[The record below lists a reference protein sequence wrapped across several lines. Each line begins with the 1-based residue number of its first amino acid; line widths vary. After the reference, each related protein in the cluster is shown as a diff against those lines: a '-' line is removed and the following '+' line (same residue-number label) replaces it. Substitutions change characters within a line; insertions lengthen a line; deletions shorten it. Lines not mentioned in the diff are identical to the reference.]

1 MDEPTTRQ
9 QRFEHGWEVLSSVD
23 GETGERVIDS
33 LSAIAPELVHQIV
46 AWGYGEIYARPGLAP
61 RDRQLVTL
69 GILTALGDTD
79 AELEV
84 HIGAALTVGLT
95 PEQIIEALLHSVLY
109 CGFPRAI
116 NAVGIAK
123 RVFAERGVAPAAS

>member
-46 AWGYGEIYARPGLAP
+46 AWGYGEISARPGLAP
-61 RDRQLVTL
+61 A
-69 GILTALGDTD
+69 TA
-79 AELEV
+79 
-84 HIGAALTVGLT
+84 
-95 PEQIIEALLHSVLY
+95 S
-109 CGFPRAI
+109 
-116 NAVGIAK
+116 
-123 RVFAERGVAPAAS
+123 S